1 MSSTCYSCRILM
13 KLEFWR
19 QILEKCS
26 NIKCH
31 ENLSSGSQ
39 VVPCRQTDVMKVIVT
54 FRNFANVPK
63 NQLLHGVHCQKS
75 QETHKPL
82 CGNIYR
88 VPLCYR
94 RQCIFTIGLQR
105 VNSEYLHHLRPLC
118 MHHDKDLTLW
128 RIKLNSI
135 II

>member
-1 MSSTCYSCRILM
+1 
-13 KLEFWR
+13 
-19 QILEKCS
+19 
-26 NIKCH
+26 
-31 ENLSSGSQ
+31 
-39 VVPCRQTDVMKVIVT
+39 MKVIVT

-105 VNSEYLHHLRPLC
+105 VNSEYLVHTKYQRDALNIIYSSNILLYMFRVSSTHLQFSL
-118 MHHDKDLTLW
+118 
-128 RIKLNSI
+128 
-135 II
+135 